1 LIKLKNFVQKAM
13 FHNKSYIGF
22 IFQSLTRYWNV

>member
-1 LIKLKNFVQKAM
+1 M
-13 FHNKSYIGF
+13 FHSKSFIGF